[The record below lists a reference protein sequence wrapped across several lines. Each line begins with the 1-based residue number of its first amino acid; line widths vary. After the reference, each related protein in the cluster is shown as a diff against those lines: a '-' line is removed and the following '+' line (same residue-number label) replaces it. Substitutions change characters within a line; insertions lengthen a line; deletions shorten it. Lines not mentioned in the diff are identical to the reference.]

1 LHNQWTCRKKRQ
13 DWYKNKKKEKRTCVD
28 VFTIIEG
35 LVVFRTWIWC
45 LFPLPLGVAFKE
57 KAKGRESQERTIQ
70 LRRMGSKRRRNSEN
84 CDYGVVRTGKE
95 LNFNFNIS

>member
-1 LHNQWTCRKKRQ
+1 MNMQEKRK

-35 LVVFRTWIWC
+35 LAVFRTWIWC
-45 LFPLPLGVAFKE
+45 LFPLPLGVAFKK

-70 LRRMGSKRRRNSEN
+70 LRRMGSKQRRNGEN